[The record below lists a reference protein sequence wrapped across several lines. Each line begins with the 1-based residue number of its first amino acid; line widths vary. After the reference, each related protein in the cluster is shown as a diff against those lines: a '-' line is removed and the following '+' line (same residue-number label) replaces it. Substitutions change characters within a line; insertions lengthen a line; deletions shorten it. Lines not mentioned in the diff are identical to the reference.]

1 MERTDFFFKDLVDKG
16 DMAGILD
23 KFTELYCEGG
33 YDLLLQDAAQI
44 IDVEPKWLIR
54 SFKDKF
60 DYIIPPAP
68 ATQSFTEFLEEKMMK
83 KLGWD
88 VNDSW
93 NSYYKQKSA
102 SHFLKT
108 THILRRGLA
117 RKKVFV
123 HRESFYRFL
132 NEELKV
138 LLNLKRVSIPRSE
151 LHNLK
156 DSELDKVRDEVL
168 VFFELA
174 EFDPYGNIK
183 LKEKK
188 SVKFEETEY
197 LDIED
202 YRLFSQRTLSTS
214 GQVRTVY
221 ENPLEA
227 KKIGDKRFRDWLDE
241 IDVAKV
247 VLKKD
252 GNERPIVRYLLPD
265 ASESIGE
272 LYAGRSN
279 QVKKDNY
286 VFNIDVDVNIADAE
300 EKFLFY
306 LEFLIHEGRIKLP
319 KKKETKEQ

>member
-23 KFTELYCEGG
+23 KFTELYCEQG

-54 SFKDKF
+54 SCKDKF

-68 ATQSFTEFLEEKMMK
+68 ATQSFTEFIEDKMMK

-88 VNDSW
+88 VSDSW
-93 NSYYKQKSA
+93 DSEYKRISA
-102 SHFLKT
+102 RHFLKG

-123 HRESFYRFL
+123 NRESFYKFL
-132 NEELKV
+132 NEELKIS
-138 LLNLKRVSIPRSE
+138 LDLKRVSIPRSE
-151 LHNLK
+151 LYNLK

-174 EFDPYGNIK
+174 EFDAYGNIK
-183 LKEKK
+183 LKEEKN
-188 SVKFEETEY
+188 VKFEDTEY

-247 VLKKD
+247 TLKKD
-252 GNERPIVRYLLPD
+252 GNERPIVRYLLP
-265 ASESIGE
+265 EMETSIGE
-272 LYAGRSN
+272 LYAGRNN

-286 VFNIDVDVNIADAE
+286 VFNIDVDVNIAEAQ

-306 LEFLIHEGRIKLP
+306 LEFLILEGRIKLP
-319 KKKETKEQ
+319 NKETKAK